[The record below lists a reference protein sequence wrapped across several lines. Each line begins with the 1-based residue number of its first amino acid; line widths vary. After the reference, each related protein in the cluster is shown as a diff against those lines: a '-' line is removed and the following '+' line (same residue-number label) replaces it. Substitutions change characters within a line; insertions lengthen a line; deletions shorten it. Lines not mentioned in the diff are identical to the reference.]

1 MIVAIDGPAASG
13 KSTVARALARRL
25 GFAYLDT
32 GAMYRAASQ
41 VALRRGVP
49 LDDAGRLG
57 ALAASVEVRFEG
69 EGDDPVPVRVFA
81 DGEDVTALIRTPA
94 VDAAV
99 SAVARIPGVRAAMV
113 AQQRAAADG
122 GDTVVE
128 GRDIG
133 TVVFPNAP
141 VKVFLTASSEERARR
156 RQVDL
161 TDAGHDIDEAA
172 VRERLDSRDA
182 ADSAREASPLAVAED
197 AVIMDTTGLSIE
209 QVVERIASLVR
220 EA

>member
-32 GAMYRAASQ
+32 GAMYRAASH

-49 LDDAGRLG
+49 LDDADRLG
-57 ALAASVEVRFEG
+57 ALAASVDVRFEG
-69 EGDDPVPVRVFA
+69 EEGDPVPLRVFA
-81 DGEDVTALIRTPA
+81 DGEDVTALIRAPA

-99 SAVARIPGVRAAMV
+99 SAVARIPLVRAAMV
-113 AQQRAAADG
+113 AQQRAATGAS
-122 GDTVVE
+122 DTVVE

-133 TVVFPNAP
+133 TVVFPDAA

-161 TDAGHDIDEAA
+161 SDAGHEIDEAD

-182 ADSAREASPLAVAED
+182 ADSARETSPLAVAED
-197 AVIMDTTGLSIE
+197 AVILDTTGLSIE